1 MLPCIAVIT
10 GNLEIGNG
18 YGVPGGGAYQVG
30 TRSNS
35 TLPSKTY
42 CSTQTIYSILSVN
55 LVLKALLLYM
65 MPWEFRSWN
74 Q

>member
-18 YGVPGGGAYQVG
+18 YGVPGGGAYQGG

-35 TLPSKTY
+35 TPPSKTDY
-42 CSTQTIYSILSVN
+42 STQTMSNILS
-55 LVLKALLLYM
+55 LKSGVKSIVCTYDA
-65 MPWEFRSWN
+65 
-74 Q
+74 